1 MSILENQVAIVTGG
15 GRGLGASI
23 SISLAKAGCNIAI
36 ATKDIDQNLFE
47 TVNSIKVTGKEC
59 IWVETDVSD
68 PAQTQDMAK
77 KVYDKF
83 RKIDILVNN
92 AAVYFGL
99 QRKKFHEISPREWD
113 LVMSVNVKGTW
124 LSSCAVFP
132 YMKENNSGRI
142 INIASEVFFTGS
154 HGFPHY
160 VASKGAVIGL
170 TRALAAELGPF
181 NICVNAVAPG
191 FLDTEASRTIADVE
205 RYDTSKTPLRRIGT
219 PQDIAGL
226 VVFLCTEEAGFIT
239 GQTIV
244 VDGGRYMH

>member
-1 MSILENQVAIVTGG
+1 MSKLENQVAIVTGG

-23 SISLAKAGCNIAI
+23 SISLAEAGANIAI
-36 ATKDIDQNLFE
+36 ATKDIDQNLFD
-47 TVNSIKVTGKEC
+47 TVNKIESIGRKC
-59 IWVETDVSD
+59 IWIETDVSD
-68 PAQTQDMAK
+68 PNQTQNMAQTT
-77 KVYDKF
+77 YDKLG
-83 RKIDILVNN
+83 RIDILVNN

-99 QRKKFHEISPREWD
+99 QRKKFDEISPKEWD
-113 LVMSVNVKGTW
+113 LVMAVNVKGTW
-124 LSSCAVFP
+124 LSCCAVFQ
-132 YMKENNSGRI
+132 YMKNNGGRI

-181 NICVNAVAPG
+181 KICVNAVAPG
-191 FLDTEASRTIADVE
+191 FLDTEASRTIADVQK
-205 RYDTSKTPLRRIGT
+205 YDTSKTPLRRVGT

-226 VVFLCTEEAGFIT
+226 VVFLCTQEAGFIT